1 MTNRTKEM
9 REGADLPTF
18 DGSKRVVEGNARGG
32 GEVVVSGGFLKRSRF
47 ECIYQNAPVLFA
59 SVPARLE
66 FTRVSDFSRFYLF

>member
-32 GEVVVSGGFLKRSRF
+32 GGGRRLGGIF
-47 ECIYQNAPVLFA
+47 EAEPF
-59 SVPARLE
+59 
-66 FTRVSDFSRFYLF
+66 